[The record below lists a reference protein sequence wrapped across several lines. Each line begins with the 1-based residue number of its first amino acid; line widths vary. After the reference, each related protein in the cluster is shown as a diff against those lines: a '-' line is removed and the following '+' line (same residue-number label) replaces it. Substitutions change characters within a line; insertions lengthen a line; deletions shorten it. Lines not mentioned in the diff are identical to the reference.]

1 MMEKITTEESAAV
14 IASPEACLD
23 CDCRQISLSNKN
35 HELVNRNGIIDRHVG
50 KKPND
55 VFANNE
61 ERLLNCSSDLGF
73 MAGEQSVTFQ
83 SDYVENSIISSST
96 KHENGNSSSE
106 PIDGIEIK
114 AKEPTDFNSTR
125 SPKMTFN
132 EVTETSE
139 DEIRDITEITSALF
153 SKLVIKDNEQDKEI
167 VFVQYKSEDQLP
179 DLVAL
184 ITVDLSEPYS
194 VYTYRY
200 FLHNWPHLS
209 HLVSI

>member
-1 MMEKITTEESAAV
+1 MEKVTTEE
-14 IASPEACLD
+14 ASPLIACPEADLE
-23 CDCRQISLSNKN
+23 CDCRQISLSNKSS
-35 HELVNRNGIIDRHVG
+35 EIVNRNGVIDKHVG

-61 ERLLNCSSDLGF
+61 EHLSNCSSDLRF
-73 MAGEQSVTFQ
+73 MVGEQSVAFQ
-83 SDYVENSIISSST
+83 SDYVENSIISSSI
-96 KHENGNSSSE
+96 KHGSGKSSSE
-106 PIDGIEIK
+106 PVDGIEIK
-114 AKEPTDFNSTR
+114 AKEPTDPNSRR
-125 SPKMTFN
+125 SSNLKIN
-132 EVTETSE
+132 EVTEISE
-139 DEIRDITEITSALF
+139 DENRENTEIPSVLF
-153 SKLVIKDNEQDKEI
+153 SKLIIKDSKQDKEI